1 MAIASTFWND
11 TIVALATPQ
20 GTGALG
26 VIRLSGN
33 RALDII
39 DEMFPSKKLSRQP
52 SHTIHVG
59 LAG

>member
-1 MAIASTFWND
+1 MAIASTFLND

-26 VIRLSGN
+26 VQGYGN

-39 DEMFPSKKLSRQP
+39 DEMF
-52 SHTIHVG
+52 
-59 LAG
+59 